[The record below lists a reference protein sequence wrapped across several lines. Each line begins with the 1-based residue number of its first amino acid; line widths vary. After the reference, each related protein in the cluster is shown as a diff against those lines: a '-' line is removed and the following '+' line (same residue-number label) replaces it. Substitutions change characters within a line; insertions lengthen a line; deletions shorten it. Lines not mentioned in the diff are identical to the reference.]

1 MLNMD
6 LDHLGRQHVRIGV
19 SYVFFAMATPPMGML
34 QAVVERIF
42 TFPPV
47 FNAASRAARRK
58 IMQRGQEMGVWEQ
71 VATDTEDWERRV
83 QLARNPDVTVPA
95 YYEAPFH
102 AYERGNLS
110 IDAALEVANAAKS
123 VHATVFQE
131 PGQPELLDPNG
142 DERLRTSFSDKTKEA
157 LDAFGVDPAC
167 IRDVL
172 DIGAATG
179 LSSVALLEAFP
190 GSRMVRGIDL
200 SQYFVAVGRYIHRD
214 LVERG
219 RLTLEHAAAEDLGAI
234 VPDASQDLVSM
245 CLVCHELPQE
255 ATRNIFAEAHRTLR
269 PGGVLAI
276 MEMDPTTPA
285 FRRVMSNPVPYTVF
299 KATEPYL
306 LEYCGLDMEAELR
319 RAGFTKVQS
328 RAGSPR
334 HKVVVALKEFV

>member
-1 MLNMD
+1 
-6 LDHLGRQHVRIGV
+6 
-19 SYVFFAMATPPMGML
+19 MATPPMGTL

-58 IMQRGQEMGVWEQ
+58 IMKRGQDMGVWAELGMN
-71 VATDTEDWERRV
+71 AEDWEGRV
-83 QLARNPDVTVPA
+83 ALARNPNVTVPA

-102 AYERGNLS
+102 AYELGNLS
-110 IDAALEVANAAKS
+110 IDAALEVTNAAKS
-123 VHATVFQE
+123 VHATVFTSSQE
-131 PGQPELLDPNG
+131 SGQPEILDPNG
-142 DERLRTSFSDKTKEA
+142 DERLRKSFSDKTKEA
-157 LDAFGVDPAC
+157 LEKFGIDPAC
-167 IRDVL
+167 IL
-172 DIGAATG
+172 DILDVGAATG

-190 GSRMVRGIDL
+190 DANMVRGIDL
-200 SQYFVAVGRYIHRD
+200 SEYFVAVGQYLNRD

-234 VPDASQDLVSM
+234 VTDASQDLVSM

-255 ATRNIFAEAHRTLR
+255 ATRTIFSEAYRTLR

-306 LEYCGLDMEAELR
+306 LDYCDLDMEAELR
-319 RAGFTKVQS
+319 HAGFRTVFS
-328 RAGSPR
+328 VNNSPR
-334 HKVVVALKEFV
+334 HKTVVAQK

>member
-1 MLNMD
+1 
-6 LDHLGRQHVRIGV
+6 
-19 SYVFFAMATPPMGML
+19 MATPPMGTL

-58 IMQRGQEMGVWEQ
+58 IMQRGQDMGVWT
-71 VATDTEDWERRV
+71 AIDRNAEDWESRV
-83 QLARNPDVTVPA
+83 ELARNPSVTVPA
-95 YYEAPFH
+95 YYKAPFH
-102 AYERGNLS
+102 AYELGNLS
-110 IDAALEVANAAKS
+110 IDAALEVTNAAKS

-142 DERLRTSFSDKTKEA
+142 DERLRRSFSDKTKEA
-157 LDAFGVDPAC
+157 LGTFGIDPAC

-190 GSRMVRGIDL
+190 GARIVRGIDL

-214 LVERG
+214 LVARG
-219 RLTLEHAAAEDLGAI
+219 RLTLEHAAAEDLGDI

-255 ATRNIFAEAHRTLR
+255 ATRNIFSEAHRALR

-306 LEYCGLDMEAELR
+306 LDYCGLDMEAELR
-319 RAGFTKVQS
+319 RAGFQTVS
-328 RAGSPR
+328 SVSNSPR
-334 HKVVVALKEFV
+334 HKTVVAQK